1 MAQCVGIDLGTT
13 NTVVGA
19 VLSDVARGLPVE
31 SSGCLL
37 PSVVSF
43 HPNGEVLVGNVARAR
58 KLIDPESTVHSVK
71 RLIGRTWDSPEVQAA
86 RDELPFKLVQ
96 GARDAVMVEVR
107 RSVYALPE
115 ISAFVLRRAKAAA
128 ELALHTQVQRAVV
141 TVPANFNELQ
151 RASTKVA
158 ARLAGLDVLR
168 ILNEPTAAALAYGQQ
183 LKGAKRVAVYDL
195 GGGTFDLTVLDLT
208 SQVFEVLAT
217 AGDSNLGGDDIDS
230 SFAAHLRRECLE
242 HLRID
247 PRGDPVAW
255 GRLRV
260 LAEEWKKQLSSVDQI
275 DETIQDVG
283 IGPGGAGLSLRMRL
297 SRAELEE
304 LARPLLERT
313 LEVTRRALTAA
324 RLKTSDIHEVLLVG
338 GATRMPLLQEMVGE
352 FFGRKPTISIDP
364 DQVVAI
370 GAAISAASLDKRPLA
385 GSRGVELSE
394 RKAPTVR
401 RVQGNPEGSLV
412 LGRLALISRSAQTI
426 TEETVHAARIE
437 RASRTVADRPTAPP
451 PALPPAD
458 PGRASGETI
467 EKRDPRVDSV
477 PPPESVLFAGP
488 MPTNP
493 AELNALLQS
502 VEVKPTAP
510 LLLDVTPL
518 TLRVETAGG
527 FTDPLI
533 RANTPIP
540 CEQTRTFS
548 TAIDGQTS
556 VVVRVAQGEQRL
568 FTENTYLGEVE
579 LGELT
584 PAPRGH
590 VKIAVT
596 FEIDA
601 DGTLQVNARDPVT
614 GRQSRTTIRLLGVA
628 DDDVEIEAMQLRH
641 ENAIITG

>member
-19 VLSDVARGLPVE
+19 VLSNVARGLPIE
-31 SSGCLL
+31 SNGCLL

-43 HPNGEVLVGNVARAR
+43 HPNGDVLVGNVARER

-86 RDELPFKLVQ
+86 RLDLPFQLVQ
-96 GARDAVMVEVR
+96 GPRDAVMVEVR
-107 RSVYALPE
+107 RTVYALPE

-128 ELALHTQVQRAVV
+128 EAALRAPVQRAVV

-168 ILNEPTAAALAYGQQ
+168 ILNEPTAAALAYGQH

-217 AGDSNLGGDDIDS
+217 AGDSALGGDDIDS
-230 SFAAHLRRECLE
+230 SFAAHLRRECLQ

-247 PRGDPVAW
+247 PREDPVAW

-260 LAEEWKKQLSSVDQI
+260 LAEEWKKQLSTQNEI
-275 DETIQDVG
+275 DETIEDVG
-283 IGPGGAGLSLRMRL
+283 IGPGGAALSLRMRL

-313 LEVTRRALTAA
+313 LEVTRRALSAA

-338 GATRMPLLQEMVGE
+338 GATRMPLLQNMVGE
-352 FFGRKPTISIDP
+352 FFGRQPTISIDP

-370 GAAISAASLDKRPLA
+370 GAAISAASLEKRPLA
-385 GSRGVELSE
+385 GKAGSVGVE
-394 RKAPTVR
+394 RKVPTLR
-401 RVQGNPEGSLV
+401 RVQGDPEGGHV
-412 LGRLALISRSAQTI
+412 LGRLALVSRTAQTI
-426 TEETVHAARIE
+426 TEESVHAARLE
-437 RASRTVADRPTAPP
+437 RASRNVADRPTAPP
-451 PALPPAD
+451 PALPPAGEAPPPTARV
-458 PGRASGETI
+458 PGVATE
-467 EKRDPRVDSV
+467 DSV
-477 PPPESVLFAGP
+477 ADSVLFSGAL
-488 MPTNP
+488 PTDPDQIGN
-493 AELNALLQS
+493 LLRA
-502 VEVKPTAP
+502 VEVKPSAP

-548 TAIDGQTS
+548 TAVDGQTS

-568 FTENTYLGEVE
+568 FSENTYLGEVE

-584 PAPRGH
+584 PAPRGQI
-590 VKIAVT
+590 KIAVT
-596 FEIDA
+596 FELDA
-601 DGTLQVNARDPVT
+601 DGTLQVNARDPIT
-614 GRQSRTTIRLLGVA
+614 GRHSRTVIRLLGVS
-628 DDDVEIEAMQLRH
+628 DDASDLEEMQRRH
-641 ENAIITG
+641 GNAIISG

>member
-13 NTVVGA
+13 NTVVAA
-19 VLSDVARGLPVE
+19 VLSNVARGLPIE
-31 SSGCLL
+31 SNGCLL

-43 HPNGEVLVGNVARAR
+43 HPNGDVLVGNVARER
-58 KLIDPESTVHSVK
+58 KLVDPESTVYSVK
-71 RLIGRTWDSPEVQAA
+71 RLIGRTWDSPEVQSAIH
-86 RDELPFKLVQ
+86 ELPFKLVQ

-115 ISAFVLRRAKAAA
+115 VSAFVLRRAKAAA
-128 ELALHTQVQRAVV
+128 ESALDTEVQRAVV

-168 ILNEPTAAALAYGQQ
+168 ILNEPTAAALAYGQH

-217 AGDSNLGGDDIDS
+217 AGDSALGGDDIDS
-230 SFAAHLRRECLE
+230 SFAAHLRRECME
-242 HLRID
+242 HLRVD
-247 PRGDPVAW
+247 PREDPVLW

-260 LAEEWKKQLSSVDQI
+260 LAEEWKKQFSTRDEI
-275 DETIQDVG
+275 DETVEDLG
-283 IGPGGAGLSLRMRL
+283 IGVGGAPLSLRMRL

-338 GATRMPLLQEMVGE
+338 GATRMPLLQSMVGE
-352 FFGRKPTISIDP
+352 FFGRPPTIAIDP

-385 GSRGVELSE
+385 GSRSSATSTE

-401 RVQGNPEGSLV
+401 RVQGDPGGGQV
-412 LGRLALISRSAQTI
+412 LGRLALVSRTAQTI
-426 TEETVHAARIE
+426 SEESVHAARLE
-437 RASRTVADRPTAPP
+437 RASRNVAARPMALP
-451 PALPPAD
+451 PALPPAAD
-458 PGRASGETI
+458 AAAPTAPAPDASAAGSE
-467 EKRDPRVDSV
+467 PSL
-477 PPPESVLFAGP
+477 ESVLFTGAL
-488 MPTNP
+488 PTSNT
-493 AELNALLQS
+493 ELLQS
-502 VEVKPTAP
+502 VEVKPSTP

-527 FTDPLI
+527 YTDPLI

-548 TAIDGQTS
+548 TAVDGQTS

-568 FTENTYLGEVE
+568 FSENTYLGEVV
-579 LGELT
+579 LGDLA
-584 PAPRGH
+584 PALRGQ

-596 FEIDA
+596 FELDA
-601 DGTLQVNARDPVT
+601 DGTLQVNAHDPLT
-614 GRQSRTTIRLLGVA
+614 GRHSRTTIRLLGVA
-628 DDDVEIEAMQLRH
+628 DDGAEMEAMQLRH
-641 ENAIITG
+641 GDAIISG

>member
-19 VLSDVARGLPVE
+19 VRAGAARGLPVE
-31 SSGCLL
+31 SNGCLL

-43 HPNGEVLVGNVARAR
+43 HPNGEVLVGNVARER

-71 RLIGRTWDSPEVQAA
+71 RLIGRAWGSSEVERAKQ
-86 RDELPFKLVQ
+86 DLPFALVQ
-96 GARDAVMVEVR
+96 GPRDSVMVEVR
-107 RSVYALPE
+107 RTVYALPE
-115 ISAFVLRRAKAAA
+115 ISAFVLRRAKGAA
-128 ELALHTQVQRAVV
+128 EAILGEPVQRAVV

-168 ILNEPTAAALAYGQQ
+168 ILNEPTAAALAYGQH

-217 AGDSNLGGDDIDS
+217 AGDSALGGDDIDS
-230 SFAAHLRRECLE
+230 AFAAHLRRECLQ

-247 PRGDPVAW
+247 PRESSVAW

-260 LAEEWKKQLSSVDQI
+260 LAEEWKKQLSSQNEI

-283 IGPGGAGLSLRMRL
+283 IGPGGTSLSLRMRL

-304 LARPLLERT
+304 LAMPFLERT
-313 LEVTRRALTAA
+313 LEVTRRALSAA

-338 GATRMPLLQEMVGE
+338 GATRMPLLQNMVGE
-352 FFGRKPTISIDP
+352 LFGRQPTIEIDP

-385 GSRGVELSE
+385 GRSTAPATE
-394 RKAPTVR
+394 RKAPTLR
-401 RVQGNPEGSLV
+401 RVQGDPSGGQV
-412 LGRLALISRSAQTI
+412 LGRLALVSRTAATI
-426 TEETVHAARIE
+426 TEESVHAARIE
-437 RASRTVADRPTAPP
+437 RASRNVAERPTAPP
-451 PALPPAD
+451 PPGLPPAEET
-458 PGRASGETI
+458 PPVTARAPVTE
-467 EKRDPRVDSV
+467 DSNAD
-477 PPPESVLFAGP
+477 SVLFAGSLP
-488 MPTNP
+488 SDQANVG
-493 AELNALLQS
+493 ELLQS
-502 VEVKPTAP
+502 VEVKPSAP

-548 TAIDGQTS
+548 TSVDGQTS

-568 FTENTYLGEVE
+568 FSENTYLGEVV
-579 LGELT
+579 LGDLT
-584 PAPRGH
+584 PAPRGQI
-590 VKIAVT
+590 KIAVT
-596 FEIDA
+596 FELDA
-601 DGTLQVNARDPVT
+601 DGTLQVNARDPLT
-614 GRQSRTTIRLLGVA
+614 GHHSRTTIRLLGVS
-628 DDDVEIEAMQLRH
+628 DDATDLEAMQHRH
-641 ENAIITG
+641 GSATISG

>member
-19 VLSDVARGLPVE
+19 VRSGAARGLPIE

-43 HPNGEVLVGNVARAR
+43 HPNGDVLVGNVARER

-71 RLIGRTWDSPEVQAA
+71 RLIGRAWDAPEVQAA
-86 RDELPFKLVQ
+86 TQDLPFKLVQ
-96 GARDAVMVEVR
+96 GPRDAVMVEVR
-107 RSVYALPE
+107 RTVYALPE
-115 ISAFVLRRAKAAA
+115 ISAFVLRRAKGAA
-128 ELALHTQVQRAVV
+128 EAVLGDSVQRAVV

-168 ILNEPTAAALAYGQQ
+168 ILNEPTAAALAYGQH

-217 AGDSNLGGDDIDS
+217 AGDSALGGDDIDS
-230 SFAAHLRRECLE
+230 AFAAHLRRECLQ

-247 PRGDPVAW
+247 PRTDAVAW
-255 GRLRV
+255 GRLRL
-260 LAEEWKKQLSSVDQI
+260 LAEEWKKQLSTQTEI

-283 IGPGGAGLSLRMRL
+283 IGPGGTPLSLRMRL

-304 LARPLLERT
+304 LAMPLLERT
-313 LEVTRRALTAA
+313 LEVTRRALAAA

-338 GATRMPLLQEMVGE
+338 GATRMPLLQSMVGD
-352 FFGRKPTISIDP
+352 FFGRQPTISIDP

-370 GAAISAASLDKRPLA
+370 GASISAASLDKRPLA
-385 GSRGVELSE
+385 GLGAHIPE
-394 RKAPTVR
+394 RKAPTLR
-401 RVQGNPEGSLV
+401 RVQGDPNGAAKGQV
-412 LGRLALISRSAQTI
+412 LGRLALVSRTAATI
-426 TEETVHAARIE
+426 TEESVHAARLE
-437 RASRTVADRPTAPP
+437 RASRSVGERPTAPP
-451 PALPPAD
+451 PPGLPAPGESPRPAPVARPQITEEPVADSVLFTGTLPAD
-458 PGRASGETI
+458 P
-467 EKRDPRVDSV
+467 
-477 PPPESVLFAGP
+477 
-488 MPTNP
+488 N
-493 AELNALLQS
+493 LLQV

-548 TAIDGQTS
+548 TSIDGQTS

-568 FTENTYLGEVE
+568 FSDNTFLGEVE

-584 PAPRGH
+584 PAPRGQI
-590 VKIAVT
+590 KIAVT
-596 FEIDA
+596 FELDA
-601 DGTLQVNARDPVT
+601 DGTLQVNARDPLT
-614 GRQSRTTIRLLGVA
+614 GRHSRTIIRLLGVS
-628 DDDVEIEAMQLRH
+628 DDEGDLEAMQRRH
-641 ENAIITG
+641 GDATISG

>member
-1 MAQCVGIDLGTT
+1 MAQSVGIDLGTT

-19 VLSDVARGLPVE
+19 VLSNVARGLPIE
-31 SSGCLL
+31 SNGCLL

-43 HPNGEVLVGNVARAR
+43 HPNGDVLVGNVARER

-71 RLIGRTWDSPEVQAA
+71 RLIGRAWASAEVQAA
-86 RDELPFKLVQ
+86 AKDLPFKLVQ
-96 GARDAVMVEVR
+96 GTRDAVMVEVR
-107 RSVYALPE
+107 RTVYALPE
-115 ISAFVLRRAKAAA
+115 VSAFVLRRAKAAA
-128 ELALHTQVQRAVV
+128 EAALGTSVQRAVV

-168 ILNEPTAAALAYGQQ
+168 ILNEPTAAALAYGQH

-217 AGDSNLGGDDIDS
+217 AGDSALGGDDIDS
-230 SFAAHLRRECLE
+230 AFAAHLRRECLE

-247 PRGDPVAW
+247 PRQDPVAW

-260 LAEEWKKQLSSVDQI
+260 LAEEWKKQLSTQDAI
-275 DETIQDVG
+275 DETIEDVG
-283 IGPGGAGLSLRMRL
+283 IGPGGAALSLRMRL
-297 SRAELEE
+297 SRVELEE
-304 LARPLLERT
+304 LAMPLLERT

-338 GATRMPLLQEMVGE
+338 GATRMPLLQGMVGE
-352 FFGRKPTISIDP
+352 FFGRQPTIAIDP

-385 GSRGVELSE
+385 GKATTGLAE
-394 RKAPTVR
+394 RKAPTLR
-401 RVQGNPEGSLV
+401 RVQGDPQGGQV
-412 LGRLALISRSAQTI
+412 LGRLALVSRTAQTI
-426 TEETVHAARIE
+426 TEESVHAARLE
-437 RASRTVADRPTAPP
+437 RASRTVAERPTAPP

-458 PGRASGETI
+458 VAPPTA
-467 EKRDPRVDSV
+467 RVPAVTEESV
-477 PPPESVLFAGP
+477 ADSVLFAGALP
-488 MPTNP
+488 DQP
-493 AELNALLQS
+493 ALLES
-502 VEVKPTAP
+502 IEVRPAAP

-548 TAIDGQTS
+548 TSVDGQTS

-568 FTENTYLGEVE
+568 FSENTYLGEVV
-579 LGELT
+579 LGDLT

-596 FEIDA
+596 FELDA
-601 DGTLQVNARDPVT
+601 DGTLQVNARDPLT
-614 GRQSRTTIRLLGVA
+614 GRHSRTTIRLLGVSDDAA
-628 DDDVEIEAMQLRH
+628 DLEAMQQRH
-641 ENAIITG
+641 GNSTISG